1 MFFVLQEPWLR
12 VWEWL
17 PVDTRLSKGTLSG
30 DKMLAI
36 NYKREI
42 LFSKRRTILTKY
54 SRNFS
59 LVILKKNDCLM
70 ALLSFFFNHYFATNA
85 FLRDKVCSIRCIF
98 SLGTYLF
105 RTLCAL
111 YVVHSCFYWASR
123 TLLLQSWKRS
133 IPKSFYILIWCSQNL
148 QRGLSFYRLTYKW
161 IIHEYNPGKSLLCRK
176 VVFVSYFIKNYELF
190 LIKDILADV
199 L

>member
-17 PVDTRLSKGTLSG
+17 PVDTRLSKGTFSG

-59 LVILKKNDCLM
+59 LVILKKM
-70 ALLSFFFNHYFATNA
+70 TVKWPYFPFFYHYFATNA
-85 FLRDKVCSIRCIF
+85 FLRDKVYSIRCIF

-111 YVVHSCFYWASR
+111 CTLYTLVFTELHELCFY
-123 TLLLQSWKRS
+123 
-133 IPKSFYILIWCSQNL
+133 
-148 QRGLSFYRLTYKW
+148 
-161 IIHEYNPGKSLLCRK
+161 SLGS
-176 VVFVSYFIKNYELF
+176 VVFQSPFIYWFDAVKIYNEGCPFIDLNTNE
-190 LIKDILADV
+190 
-199 L
+199 